1 MTIYTKVG
9 GAWVQVIPLRVKVA
23 GVWRTP
29 RVLVKVAGVWRT
41 VADRPS
47 RVNQPSVNASG
58 TTLSV
63 SWSAPSSNG
72 YPIIDYDVQYK
83 RTSSSTWLDRSHSG
97 TSRSTTITGLSSGAT
112 YEVRVRAQNAL
123 GEGSYSL
130 SDSDMTAAPP
140 STPSSLTL
148 SVSGTTI
155 SASWSLPNSNGATIT
170 GYSVQYKLSTSNTW
184 ITRSHSGTG
193 RSTTISGLMRNRTY
207 NVRVAGINSQ
217 GTGSYRTNNITVP
230 ATVPGVPS
238 FTIMGNPNQSSH
250 FLVTITSID
259 TGGAPV
265 TYRVEG
271 GFGSQ
276 LTFPFSATFAGVIG
290 TAYNISSGGV
300 IGNARARVRAMNS
313 AGNGAWSG
321 YRSFGIG

>member
-1 MTIYTKVG
+1 MTIYTKVN
-9 GAWVQVIPLRVKVA
+9 GAWMQVVPLRVKAA

-193 RSTTISGLMRNRTY
+193 RSTTISGLMKNRTY

-217 GTGSYRTNNITVP
+217 GTGSYRTNSITVP
-230 ATVPGVPS
+230 ATVPGAPRNVRRTSETLANTVIRWDAP
-238 FTIMGNPNQSSH
+238 TDDGGA
-250 FLVTITSID
+250 TITRYQVDLLNQNGSVFE
-259 TGGAPV
+259 TNYVSGTTTLFLSGHQ
-265 TYRVEG
+265 G
-271 GFGSQ
+271 NFG
-276 LTFPFSATFAGVIG
+276 
-290 TAYNISSGGV
+290 
-300 IGNARARVRAMNS
+300 ARVRAENS
-313 AGNGAWSG
+313 VGWGGWANS
-321 YRSFGIG
+321 